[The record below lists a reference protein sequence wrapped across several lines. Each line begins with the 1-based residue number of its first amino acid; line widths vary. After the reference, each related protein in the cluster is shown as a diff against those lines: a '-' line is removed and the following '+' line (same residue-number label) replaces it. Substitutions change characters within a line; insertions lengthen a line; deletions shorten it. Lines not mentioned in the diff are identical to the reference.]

1 MEGAYLMATPEPDN
15 THRCTAKAKSTQD
28 RCKNQAI
35 MGGTVCR
42 IHGGA
47 APQVRAVAA
56 RRVLESFVT
65 PALIRLEALLTD
77 PTVPDSVAMRAVD
90 STLDRGG
97 YAAPKQVDIRLTDAM
112 VEREIALRI
121 EEAGDE

>member
-1 MEGAYLMATPEPDN
+1 MGTRDPEN
-15 THRCTAKAKSTQD
+15 VHRCTAKAKSTQEQC
-28 RCKNQAI
+28 RNQAI
-35 MGGTVCR
+35 LGGTVCN

-97 YAAPKQVDIRLTDAM
+97 YAAPKTIDIRLTDAM
-112 VEREIALRI
+112 VEREIALRL
-121 EEAGDE
+121 EEAGNE